1 MATTKT
7 LTPTN
12 QAITLADFTEKP
24 DNRTNVTNDDKLAD
38 AVNAL
43 NSNMA
48 TLTYTGTVD
57 SLQTSLVSLA
67 SNMSVGEFRNI
78 KYTAGETLAPFRNT
92 RIYCG
97 TFKRTGS
104 NYWSVTLEDPEGVP
118 IYGTYRNSRWSWEP
132 LALDSNKQAK
142 LLSKTISAT
151 TDATGDVSLDLATET
166 YVPVAFH
173 ISGGAVS
180 KSASMLFM
188 QNGNGT
194 NWWIK
199 FVSDSTLQNEA
210 NKTVEGTLYYFST

>member
-78 KYTAGETLAPFRNT
+78 KYTAGEALAPFRNT
-92 RIYCG
+92 RIYSG
-97 TFKRTGS
+97 TFKRTGN

-118 IYGTYRNSRWSWEP
+118 VYGTYRNGRWSWEP
-132 LALDSNKQAK
+132 LALDSKVKAVT
-142 LLSKTISAT
+142 LEKTVNNGYFTIDISTDIGSGYSIASINTVYKSGT
-151 TDATGDVSLDLATET
+151 TADQLNLCYTIDGNVVYVRTGSGNQLA
-166 YVPVAFH
+166 
-173 ISGGAVS
+173 
-180 KSASMLFM
+180 
-188 QNGNGT
+188 NGT
-194 NWWIK
+194 VIK
-199 FVSDSTLQNEA
+199 VFV
-210 NKTVEGTLYYFST
+210 VGIYI